1 MEKLYGIDTL
11 KGRVP
16 QSHALRD
23 NLTEPQ
29 RSGFYEEKRGPGKA
43 LYWLSG
49 RKATDEQER
58 FFL

>member
-1 MEKLYGIDTL
+1 MALDTL